1 MFGALLS
8 GLALAGGRD
17 TLPMPQMATISYW
30 NAADYAKLPSGGVA
44 LINPMDGI
52 VSATAAQVSQY
63 LPVVKEAVQRGV
75 RLLAYV
81 PTGYGERTPGKK
93 NGGGTTGQSLA
104 MIEKEIDTYVAAYG
118 AANLYGIFFDEAD
131 EPCAQAVTDYAKLG
145 DYVRSKG
152 LKVAVWNPGWPGDNA
167 CFVAAA
173 KRGDI
178 VTTFES
184 DLKSYLHDKEVPADL
199 KLARKVAQQRG
210 VKTWHL
216 IHTAVGPA
224 ALKTALDTLRER
236 QPDFAY
242 VTDLR
247 DWTTGDNTWGKPPS
261 YWAQE
266 LKCLTQGQ
274 CP

>member
-63 LPVVKEAVQRGV
+63 APVVKEATQRGV